1 MSGHTK
7 LMKWGVLLAAAI
19 IVLRIALEQAGA
31 PGSASFVFGVAWL
44 YFLFPVL
51 FAIQIRAQKDSHPFR
66 SLLKNVVLF
75 AFYTRV
81 MVMITYMMAYAFKW
95 SAPRFI
101 YPGGNVGPNVDAMTG
116 ILLIPLRNI
125 LIWVVIATILGM
137 IIGSITLLVKRANPA
152 PSSVG

>member
-1 MSGHTK
+1 MSGETK
-7 LMKWGVLLAAAI
+7 LMKWGILLAAAI
-19 IVLRIALEQAGA
+19 IVLRIALEQFGA
-31 PGSASFVFGVAWL
+31 PDSVCKVFGVAWL

-51 FAIQIRAQKDSHPFR
+51 FAIQIRAQKDSRPFR
-66 SLLKNVVLF
+66 RLLKNVILF

-95 SAPRFI
+95 TSPRFI
-101 YPGGNVGPNVDAMTG
+101 YPGGNVGPNVDALTG

-125 LIWVVIATILGM
+125 LIWVVLATILGM